1 MMSPAQALHD
11 PIFRAYLLI
20 VPISIACGGGI
31 LALLQ
36 FGLRKNLGEIWS
48 TYRSWIIMAA
58 IGLLF
63 VFIGRIAVIVGV
75 TLLSI
80 LAFREFARASQ
91 LNRDRWMT
99 AAGYIGI
106 IAIGVASSL
115 RDLRLFLAVPLFLI
129 PLIFLIPV
137 ARNLAQGELHKVG
150 QTIIGFT
157 FIGWMFGHLG
167 YLANSFHAYGLVCY
181 VIFATELSDVSAY
194 TFGRLFGRHPLRSAI
209 SPRKTIEGALG
220 AVAVAMIL
228 PWMFRFSFP
237 FFGAAQLI
245 LLGLIVGVGGLLG
258 DLTVSMIKRD
268 LGTKDMGGA
277 IPGHGGILDR
287 IDSLIYV
294 APLFMHVANYYSEL
308 Q

>member
-1 MMSPAQALHD
+1 MMSPAQALND

-20 VPISIACGGGI
+20 VPISIACGGAI

-36 FGLRKNLGEIWS
+36 FGFRKNLGEIWS
-48 TYRSWIIMAA
+48 TYRSWIGMAA

-63 VFIGRIAVIVGV
+63 VFIGRVAVIVGV

-80 LAFREFARASQ
+80 LAFKEFARASQ

-106 IAIGVASSL
+106 IAIGVVSSL
-115 RDLRLFLAVPLFLI
+115 RDLRLFLGVPLFFIPVILLI
-129 PLIFLIPV
+129 PI
-137 ARNLAQGELHKVG
+137 ARNLAEGELQKVG
-150 QTIIGFT
+150 QTIIGFIC
-157 FIGWMFGHLG
+157 IGWMFGHLG
-167 YLANSFHAYGLVCY
+167 YLANSLHSYGFVCY
-181 VIFATELSDVSAY
+181 VIFATELSDVSAF
-194 TFGRLFGRHPLRSAI
+194 TCGRLFGRHPLRSVI
-209 SPRKTIEGALG
+209 SPRKTVEGALG
-220 AVAVAMIL
+220 AIAVAMIL
-228 PWMFRFSFP
+228 PWVFRFSFP
-237 FFGAAQLI
+237 FFSATQLI
-245 LLGLIVGVGGLLG
+245 LIGLIVGLGGLFG

-268 LGTKDMGGA
+268 LGTKDMGDA

-294 APLFMHVANYYSEL
+294 APLFMHMANYYSEL